1 MVKVMDVIGENLKN
15 IRLSLK
21 LSRKEFAQGVIDSS
35 YLAHIEKN
43 KNEIR
48 AITLVKLLDQNEIS
62 ILEFLDR
69 YGNTEKK
76 NEIYEEQ
83 ASQAFFNRD
92 VDILDE
98 LLENSAYPNL
108 IIRQVVCLM
117 RDKLLCRECEFSDSR
132 KKIIKRFLLA
142 TDSWND
148 DCLWVIANALE
159 VFEDDEVCGIISLIA
174 RNYTEFDKYSD
185 RRIKLL
191 AQIIVNFLEL
201 CLKHKV
207 PIWKINKIF
216 SYMNKLPNRPVIF
229 YEKARLATIRIK
241 DFYDKDYN
249 RNI

>member
-1 MVKVMDVIGENLKN
+1 MDVIGENLKN

-21 LSRKEFAQGVIDSS
+21 LTRKEFAQGVIDSS

-92 VDILDE
+92 VDTLDE

-132 KKIIKRFLLA
+132 KK
-142 TDSWND
+142 DN
-148 DCLWVIANALE
+148 
-159 VFEDDEVCGIISLIA
+159 
-174 RNYTEFDKYSD
+174 
-185 RRIKLL
+185 
-191 AQIIVNFLEL
+191 
-201 CLKHKV
+201 
-207 PIWKINKIF
+207 
-216 SYMNKLPNRPVIF
+216 
-229 YEKARLATIRIK
+229 
-241 DFYDKDYN
+241 
-249 RNI
+249 

>member
-1 MVKVMDVIGENLKN
+1 MDVIGENLKN

-21 LSRKEFAQGVIDSS
+21 LTRKEFAQGVMDSS

-48 AITLVKLLDQNEIS
+48 AITLVKLLDQNDLS
-62 ILEFLDR
+62 ILDFLSQ

-92 VDILDE
+92 VNALDE

-117 RDKLLCRECEFSDSR
+117 RDKLINQKCEFSNSR
-132 KKIIKRFLLA
+132 KKMIKRFLLA
-142 TDSWND
+142 IDSWND

-159 VFEDDEVCGIISLIA
+159 VFEEDEVCGIISLIA
-174 RNYTEFDKYSD
+174 RNYTDFDKYSD

-191 AQIIVNFLEL
+191 AQIIMNFLDL
-201 CLKHKV
+201 CLKHKI
-207 PIWKINKIF
+207 PIWKIDKIF
-216 SYMNKLPNRPVIF
+216 SYMDKLPNRSVIF
-229 YEKARLATIRIK
+229 YEKSKIANIQVRG
-241 DFYDKDYN
+241 FYDKEGDLT
-249 RNI
+249 I